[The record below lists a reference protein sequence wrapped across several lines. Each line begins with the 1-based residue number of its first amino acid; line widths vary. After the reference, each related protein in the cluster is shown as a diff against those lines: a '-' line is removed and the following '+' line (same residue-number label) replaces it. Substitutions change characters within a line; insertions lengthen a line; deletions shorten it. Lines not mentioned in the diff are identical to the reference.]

1 MNWGPWYIVNLT
13 NGKDNQVIVHTYAE
27 HVAFVMENWR
37 MIELIGPFDVKSEA
51 EKISRIEN
59 LNFKEVSKVFN
70 VSYWS
75 FNEVITLPKPKSLL
89 FMRNIRNW

>member
-1 MNWGPWYIVNLT
+1 MNLGPWYLANLT
-13 NGKDNQVIVHTYAE
+13 NGKDNQIIVHTYAE
-27 HVAFVMENWR
+27 HFVFVMENWR
-37 MIELIGPFDVKSEA
+37 MIELIGPFDVKEHA

-59 LNFKEVSKVFN
+59 LNFKQVSKVFN

-75 FNEVITLPKPKSLL
+75 FNEVITLPKTKSLL